1 MSMKIL
7 IADDHGVVRQG
18 LKVLIENESDL
29 EVVGEAEDGLMAT
42 ELAKQLS
49 PDLIL
54 MDISMPN
61 LNGLDAARLILKE
74 NPDVKI
80 IALSV
85 RSDKHFVIE
94 MLEAGARG
102 YVLKSY
108 LFDEVLRA
116 IRSVGSNGRYLSPM
130 ITDVVLSD
138 YISRIAADGLD
149 KDRLTERERQVL
161 QLLAEGQSTKQVA
174 SRLHVSAKTA
184 DSNRRQIMNKLD
196 IHSIAELTKY
206 AIREGITS
214 TEF

>member
-1 MSMKIL
+1 MKIL

-29 EVVGEAEDGLMAT
+29 EVVGEAEDGLIAT

-61 LNGLDAARLILKE
+61 LNGLEAARLILKE
-74 NPDVKI
+74 NPDIRI

-116 IRSVGSNGRYLSPM
+116 IRTVGSNGRYLSPM
-130 ITDVVLSD
+130 ITEVVLSD
-138 YISRIAADGLD
+138 YISRIAANGLD

-174 SRLHVSAKTA
+174 SCLHVSAKTA
-184 DSNRRQIMNKLD
+184 DSNRRQIMIKLG